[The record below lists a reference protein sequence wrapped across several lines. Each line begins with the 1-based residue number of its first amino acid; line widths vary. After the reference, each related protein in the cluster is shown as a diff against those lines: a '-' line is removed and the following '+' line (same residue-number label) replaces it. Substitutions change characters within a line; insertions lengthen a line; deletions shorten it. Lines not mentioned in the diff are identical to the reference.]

1 MAASPAAERGRPHS
15 LLSRRLA
22 GTFRA
27 PVTHHHLA
35 PILLAALLATACS
48 TPSATSPVEGGP
60 ALSASVAAASA
71 PAAPAASSS
80 APPPAA
86 EPAAS
91 ATAAPAPT
99 ASAAAA
105 PSAAPSAAPEA
116 PLPNV
121 KVANIGMHIGGGPND
136 AVTKEPIHKSVI
148 PHYDE
153 FRRCYALLE
162 DQKKRG
168 TFGIDLLIDKA
179 GGKPKSVTKPRSPM
193 KGREFSECMV
203 HVYEQIDFQKPKGG
217 TTKVSFSLRF
227 TP

>member
-1 MAASPAAERGRPHS
+1 LHF
-15 LLSRRLA
+15 RRLA

-27 PVTHHHLA
+27 PVTHLHHHLA
-35 PILLAALLATACS
+35 PILLSTLFAAACS
-48 TPSATSPVEGGP
+48 TPSATSPVEGAP
-60 ALSASVAAASA
+60 ALSASAASA
-71 PAAPAASSS
+71 EAARLAASAAPAASS
-80 APPPAA
+80 
-86 EPAAS
+86 
-91 ATAAPAPT
+91 AAPLPAPEPV

-105 PSAAPSAAPEA
+105 PTAAPSAAPPAPPEA

-153 FRRCYALLE
+153 FRRCYGLLE
-162 DQKKRG
+162 DQKKGG

-193 KGREFSECMV
+193 KGHEFSECMV
-203 HVYEQIDFQKPKGG
+203 KAFEQIDFQKPKGG
-217 TTKVSFSLRF
+217 TTKVSYSLRF

>member
-1 MAASPAAERGRPHS
+1 
-15 LLSRRLA
+15 LLSRRRP

-27 PVTHHHLA
+27 PVTHHHLS
-35 PILLAALLATACS
+35 PLLLAALLATACS
-48 TPSATSPVEGGP
+48 TPSATSPADGAP
-60 ALSASVAAASA
+60 ALSASVEAARVAASASAPVAAAPPAASA
-71 PAAPAASSS
+71 PVA
-80 APPPAA
+80 AA

-91 ATAAPAPT
+91 ASAAPPASAAPA
-99 ASAAAA
+99 ASAA
-105 PSAAPSAAPEA
+105 PPAAPEA

-153 FRRCYALLE
+153 FRRCYGLLE
-162 DQKKRG
+162 DQKKGG

-193 KGREFSECMV
+193 KGHEFSECMV
-203 HVYEQIDFQKPKGG
+203 HAFEQIDFQKPKGG
-217 TTKVSFSLRF
+217 TTKVSYSLRF

>member
-1 MAASPAAERGRPHS
+1 M
-15 LLSRRLA
+15 
-22 GTFRA
+22 
-27 PVTHHHLA
+27 THHLS
-35 PILLAALLATACS
+35 PLLLAALLAAACS
-48 TPSATSPVEGGP
+48 TPSATSPADGAP
-60 ALSASVAAASA
+60 APSASADAARIAAASA
-71 PAAPAASSS
+71 SAAVAAPAASSAAVPS
-80 APPPAA
+80 APA

-91 ATAAPAPT
+91 ASAAPT

-105 PSAAPSAAPEA
+105 PSIAPLAAPEA

-153 FRRCYALLE
+153 FRRCYGLLE
-162 DQKKRG
+162 DQKKGG

-179 GGKPKSVTKPRSPM
+179 GGKPKSVTKPRSPL
-193 KGREFSECMV
+193 KGHEFSECMV
-203 HVYEQIDFQKPKGG
+203 RVYEQIDFQKPKGG
-217 TTKVSFSLRF
+217 TTKVSYSLRF

>member
-1 MAASPAAERGRPHS
+1 M
-15 LLSRRLA
+15 
-22 GTFRA
+22 TQ
-27 PVTHHHLA
+27 HHLSPLPLA
-35 PILLAALLATACS
+35 LALAALLAAACS
-48 TPSATSPVEGGP
+48 TPSATSPVEGAP
-60 ALSASVAAASA
+60 ALSASAASEAARVAAAASA
-71 PAAPAASSS
+71 SAAPAAS
-80 APPPAA
+80 
-86 EPAAS
+86 
-91 ATAAPAPT
+91 TAAPLPSAEPTAAPT

-105 PSAAPSAAPEA
+105 PSAAPPAAPEA

-153 FRRCYALLE
+153 FRRCYGLLE
-162 DQKKRG
+162 DQKKGG

-193 KGREFSECMV
+193 KGHEFSECMV
-203 HVYEQIDFQKPKGG
+203 KAFEQIDFQKPKGG
-217 TTKVSFSLRF
+217 TTKVSYSLRF